1 MYSSNNG
8 GSGGGCLFEMR
19 RWGTGCLFVEIVVWM
34 EDGDVIDGML
44 DRGITVEDL
53 ICTNT

>member
-19 RWGTGCLFVEIVVWM
+19 WWGTCCLFVEIVVWM